1 MLSQLLFLAILGT
14 ASFFFAK
21 RIAVI
26 RRNILSGID
35 WDGSDRKAERWKTM
49 ARVALGQSKM
59 TTRPVA
65 GIMHIIVYAGFVII
79 NIEMLEIVIDG
90 LFGTHRIFAFLGG
103 FYNVLIASFEWL
115 AAGVIVA
122 CVVFF
127 IRRNGMALARLTS
140 RDLQGWPSLDAN
152 IILVAEVVLMF
163 AFLSMNAADAIAQ
176 GRGLPHYTAA
186 GSFPI
191 SSMLVPLYAGLTD
204 AGVIAVERGMWWAHI
219 VGVLSFLVYVPYS
232 KHFHIILAFPN
243 TYFSNLNDLNVI
255 IRYRNSFIIF
265 GNINSFKPHFFSL

>member
-1 MLSQLLFLAILGT
+1 MLSQLLFLVILGT

-35 WDGSDRKAERWKTM
+35 WDGSDRKADRWKTM
-49 ARVALGQSKM
+49 ARVALGQGKM
-59 TTRPVA
+59 TARPVA

-140 RDLQGWPSLDAN
+140 K
-152 IILVAEVVLMF
+152 
-163 AFLSMNAADAIAQ
+163 
-176 GRGLPHYTAA
+176 GLA
-186 GSFPI
+186 
-191 SSMLVPLYAGLTD
+191 
-204 AGVIAVERGMWWAHI
+204 R
-219 VGVLSFLVYVPYS
+219 
-232 KHFHIILAFPN
+232 LAFP
-243 TYFSNLNDLNVI
+243 
-255 IRYRNSFIIF
+255 RCQHHF
-265 GNINSFKPHFFSL
+265 GG

>member
-21 RIAVI
+21 RVAVI

-103 FYNVLIASFEWL
+103 LYNLLIASFECF

-122 CVVFF
+122 CCVFV
-127 IRRNGMALARLTS
+127 IRRNGLALAPWTS
-140 RDLQGWPSLDAN
+140 KDLQA
-152 IILVAEVVLMF
+152 
-163 AFLSMNAADAIAQ
+163 
-176 GRGLPHYTAA
+176 
-186 GSFPI
+186 
-191 SSMLVPLYAGLTD
+191 
-204 AGVIAVERGMWWAHI
+204 
-219 VGVLSFLVYVPYS
+219 
-232 KHFHIILAFPN
+232 
-243 TYFSNLNDLNVI
+243 
-255 IRYRNSFIIF
+255 
-265 GNINSFKPHFFSL
+265 